1 MICKRVTRNI
11 IYISVVAVTVSVAVA
26 VAVGVDENKKEIWPL
41 MGSKTVGIFGTFSAI
56 GSYIVGGK
64 IKQNL
69 KRCEQQ
75 GVEGNLKGEGTKLGG
90 VWVIGSGDQ
99 GVLFQHNEKKWGDIA
114 VPETVMAAVEN
125 IQTAQTGESSTSSS
139 DNRGPT
145 GVSN

>member
-11 IYISVVAVTVSVAVA
+11 IYISAVAVTVAVDVAVA
-26 VAVGVDENKKEIWPL
+26 VDENKKEIWPL

-114 VPETVMAAVEN
+114 VPEMVMAAVAN
-125 IQTAQTGESSTSSS
+125 IQTAQTGESSTSS